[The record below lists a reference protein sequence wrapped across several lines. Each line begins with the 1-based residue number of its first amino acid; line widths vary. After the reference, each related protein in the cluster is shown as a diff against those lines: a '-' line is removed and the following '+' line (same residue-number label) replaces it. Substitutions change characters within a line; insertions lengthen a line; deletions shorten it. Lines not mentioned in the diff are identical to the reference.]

1 MLVACE
7 NCKSKF
13 NLDDSLVKESGSKV
27 RCSNCQDIF
36 TVYRPSPVEELS
48 PDLDLE
54 DNAPGE
60 AEESVEEPLDFD
72 LFESEGDQDE
82 EEISLEDFGLGEE
95 PAGEAQEQIAVEK
108 QAVGEEEITAQDL
121 GFEEGSTEP
130 TEEAVPGEIGEEG
143 ISLEGLD
150 LEEEPPLE
158 EDPGLEE
165 DLSSFDEEGEIQV
178 EDELSF
184 EDLSLEEEP
193 EGDAT
198 LTLEA
203 PEELK
208 TEEEP
213 EEELSMDGLGFEEE
227 ISEEAVLE
235 EIVAADEQP
244 GETADDAEISLPEGV
259 PVASWEDGEETDADA
274 MEEIPSLLVTDQ
286 PPARKRI
293 SLPLMIILVLVLV
306 GGGAYAAFTLLKG
319 ENVRIPFLESL
330 AGHGKSKTMDP
341 GNLHISMLEDLITGG
356 FVESRSIGRVFVIK
370 GKIKSGYSEARS
382 FIRIKGILYSKDG
395 KIAKDRI
402 VYCGNIL
409 PDGELQTLDR
419 AAIKKK
425 LSNRFGDNKLNFR
438 VPSGKVLPFMVV
450 FSDLPE
456 ELGEFSVEVVDS
468 ISG

>member
-54 DNAPGE
+54 GSSLDE
-60 AEESVEEPLDFD
+60 SEELVEEPLDFD

-82 EEISLEDFGLGEE
+82 EEVSLEDFGLGEE
-95 PAGEAQEQIAVEK
+95 PAGEAQEQIPVEK
-108 QAVGEEEITAQDL
+108 QAVAEEEITAQDL
-121 GFEEGSTEP
+121 GFEQGSTEP
-130 TEEAVPGEIGEEG
+130 TEEAVPEEIGEEE
-143 ISLEGLD
+143 ISPEGLD
-150 LEEEPPLE
+150 LEEEPA
-158 EDPGLEE
+158 LEE

-198 LTLEA
+198 LEA

-213 EEELSMDGLGFEEE
+213 EEELSMEGVSLEEG
-227 ISEEAVLE
+227 ISEEAVPE
-235 EIVAADEQP
+235 EIVSADEQP

-259 PVASWEDGEETDADA
+259 PVASWEEGEETDADA

-330 AGHGKSKTMDP
+330 AGPGKSKTMDP
-341 GNLHISMLEDLITGG
+341 GNLNISMLEDLITGG

-370 GKIKSGYSEARS
+370 GKIKSSYPEARS

-425 LSNRFGDNKLNFR
+425 LSNRFGDNKSNFR